1 MTGVF
6 LFMEKRGFPLQKLE
20 IVGKKRRNQT

>member
-6 LFMEKRGFPLQKLE
+6 LFMEKRGFLLGELE
-20 IVGKKRRNQT
+20 IVGKKRRNQP